1 MGYNPSDEEMKEMSD
16 EADLDKSGSIEF
28 IEFIIMMAKRL
39 KDIPTEAELRDAFA
53 GKLFELNSPMRDLC
67 CRC

>member
-53 GKLFELNSPMRDLC
+53 GKLF
-67 CRC
+67 